1 MGAKRC
7 LMWGIAILPSWF
19 TRLTRKNE
27 QVMAP
32 DDQQVAALQAYFE
45 MMSELFLRQKLDDV
59 KPGDD
64 ARHRALAHTATVLRS
79 VDVARRAT
87 LIRFLSQSGLV
98 LLGIGTDLQTL
109 NLSGADLSHLTL
121 GKVRLSEAN
130 LSHAKLMS
138 GDLRG
143 ADLKGANLSWADL
156 RGAKLGK
163 TDLRGADLSRA
174 RLVST
179 NLGYAILSRTKL
191 ISAILRA
198 ANLSRAYLG
207 AADLSGADLSG
218 AALRDASV
226 TQEQVHQAR
235 PGKPG

>member
-32 DDQQVAALQAYFE
+32 DDQQDAALQAYFE

-64 ARHRALAHTATVLRS
+64 ARHTALAHTATVLRS

-174 RLVST
+174 V
-179 NLGYAILSRTKL
+179 LSRV
-191 ISAILRA
+191 
-198 ANLSRAYLG
+198 N
-207 AADLSGADLSG
+207 LSGADLSG
-218 AALRDASV
+218 AALRDASI

>member
-1 MGAKRC
+1 MKAKRC

-32 DDQQVAALQAYFE
+32 DDQQDAALQAYFE
-45 MMSELFLRQKLDDV
+45 MMSELFLKQKLGDV

-64 ARHRALAHTATVLRS
+64 ARHTALTHTATALQS
-79 VDVARRAT
+79 FDVARRAT

-109 NLSGADLSHLTL
+109 NLS
-121 GKVRLSEAN
+121 
-130 LSHAKLMS
+130 
-138 GDLRG
+138 
-143 ADLKGANLSWADL
+143 
-156 RGAKLGK
+156 
-163 TDLRGADLSRA
+163 GADLSRA

-198 ANLSRAYLG
+198 ANLSRAYLD

-218 AALRDASV
+218 AALRDASI
-226 TQEQVHQAR
+226 TQEQLHQAR
-235 PGKPG
+235 PSKPG